1 MQLQMIKKDRYGREI
16 AREAMDTQGLQKMAM
31 DIMGRIDTVDLKS
44 YSFEKDPDFVLRG
57 GV

>member
-1 MQLQMIKKDRYGREI
+1 MIKKDRYGREI
-16 AREAMDTQGLQKMAM
+16 AREAMDTQGLQKMAL